1 MDTIEGCVA
10 DLNEGKMII
19 VTDDTDREN
28 EGDLLALAR
37 FATHETI
44 NFMARYGRGLICVPM
59 TESRLAE
66 LGIGQMLATNSERQ
80 GTAFAISV
88 DHAECATGISA
99 FERARTIAAL
109 ADPGARARDFRK
121 PGHVFPLA
129 ARSGGV
135 LARNG
140 HTEAAVDLA
149 RMAAKAR
156 ADAEDEPAGV
166 ICEILNDDGTM
177 ARANDLKNFAS
188 LHGLKTLS
196 IAGLIEHRRKTE
208 PLVVRIAQTKLPTR
222 YGNFILTGYTEVAT
236 GKEHLALA
244 MGAMD
249 NGEPVLC
256 RIHSECLTGDALGS
270 RRCDCG
276 AQYDAAMRA
285 IAREGRGIMVY
296 LAQEGRG
303 IGLAN
308 KLKAYALQDAGLD
321 TVEAN
326 ERLGFPADARDYAA
340 GAQILR
346 DQGVCRVRL
355 MTNNPDKITGLAAY
369 GIETV
374 ERVPLVIKPTEEN
387 EFYLRTKAARMG
399 HYLNADKT
407 TERSHT

>member
-1 MDTIEGCVA
+1 VDTIEDCVA

-19 VTDDTDREN
+19 VTDDADREN

-59 TESRLAE
+59 TESRLAK
-66 LGIGQMLATNSERQ
+66 LGIGPMLATNTERQ
-80 GTAFAISV
+80 GTAFAVSV
-88 DHAECATGISA
+88 DHEECATGIST

-109 ADPGARARDFRK
+109 AAPGASASDFRK

-129 ARSGGV
+129 ARSNGV
-135 LARNG
+135 LARSG

-156 ADAEDEPAGV
+156 DEAEDEPAGV

-177 ARANDLKNFAS
+177 ARANDLKTFAFR
-188 LHGLKTLS
+188 HGLKTLS
-196 IAGLIEHRRKTE
+196 IARLIEHRRKTE
-208 PLVVRIAQTKLPTR
+208 PLVVRTAQTKLPTH
-222 YGNFILTGYTEVAT
+222 YGNFTLTGYTEIAT
-236 GKEHLALA
+236 GKEHLALV
-244 MGAMD
+244 MGALD

-256 RIHSECLTGDALGS
+256 RVHSECLTGDALGS

-321 TVEAN
+321 TIDAN

-340 GAQILR
+340 GAQILL
-346 DQGVCRVRL
+346 DQGVSQVRL
-355 MTNNPDKITGLAAY
+355 MTNNPDKIAGLAAY
-369 GIETV
+369 GIETT
-374 ERVPLVIKPTEEN
+374 ERVPLVIEPTKEN

-399 HYLNADKT
+399 HYLNANKT
-407 TERSHT
+407 TERRHT